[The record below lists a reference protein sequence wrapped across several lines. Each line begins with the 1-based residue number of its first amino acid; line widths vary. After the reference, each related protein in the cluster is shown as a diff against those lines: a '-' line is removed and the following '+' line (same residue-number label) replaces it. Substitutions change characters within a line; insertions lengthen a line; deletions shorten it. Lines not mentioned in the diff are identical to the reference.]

1 MKSHILK
8 AAVAVSALVGL
19 ATVITACS
27 TPGTQ
32 ASQSAPRQCLIGPMN
47 TTNVIDEK
55 TLFIS
60 DNRGQGALVHMKGSC
75 LSKFEPVG
83 FKFRGSSDICA
94 PIDADI
100 SGSLSSIPTPCFVD
114 SIEFLTKEQTAAQER
129 GKAAK

>member
-8 AAVAVSALVGL
+8 AFVAVSALAGV
-19 ATVITACS
+19 AAVITACS

-32 ASQSAPRQCLIGPMN
+32 AGQSTPRQCLIGPMN
-47 TTNVIDEK
+47 TTNVIDDK

-100 SGSLSSIPTPCFVD
+100 TGSLSSIPTPCFVD

-129 GKAAK
+129 GKATK